1 MQMQSQGQSIFN
13 DLMILST
20 EYEHILSG
28 SSSFNDE
35 EIWAILLMT
44 IGPNLTKI

>member
-1 MQMQSQGQSIFN
+1 MQNQGQSIFN

-20 EYEHILSG
+20 EYEHRLSG

-35 EIWAILLMT
+35 ETFGILLMKT
-44 IGPNLTKI
+44 GPNPNKT